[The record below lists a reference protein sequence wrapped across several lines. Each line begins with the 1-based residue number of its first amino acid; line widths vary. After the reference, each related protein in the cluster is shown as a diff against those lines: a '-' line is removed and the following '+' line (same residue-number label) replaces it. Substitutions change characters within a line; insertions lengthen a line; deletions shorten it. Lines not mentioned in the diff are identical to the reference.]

1 MILGGALSR
10 GDVATPK
17 VVQTMN
23 FVRTDER
30 MMARCIQLAK
40 SGAAQGEYPF
50 GSLVALGETVISEGV
65 NHSIREADESRH
77 AEIVAIAQARRTL
90 AKKLLRDCTIYS
102 TVEPCAMCSF
112 VIRAAGIRRVVFA
125 LHSPVMGGMSR
136 WDILQHQSPS
146 RRLRLLYGPAPEI
159 VTGVYAEEAQNV
171 WSDWRPF
178 ISRAITMIGFF
189 VRRKS
194 NRDLGRQESRV
205 IDPACE
211 RSERSNV
218 MLVAMRKLI
227 GRRE

>member
-1 MILGGALSR
+1 MSAAPSTAI
-10 GDVATPK
+10 VTPLAK
-17 VVQTMN
+17 AIRDMN
-23 FVRTDER
+23 FIAIDQR

-50 GSLVALGETVISEGV
+50 GSLVALGGIVVAEGV
-65 NHSIREADESRH
+65 NYSIREADESRH
-77 AEIVAIAQARRTL
+77 AEIIAIAQARQTL
-90 AKKLLRDCTIYS
+90 TKKSLRDCTIYS

-146 RRLRLLYGPAPEI
+146 RRLRLLYGPTPEI
-159 VTGVYAEEAQNV
+159 VTGVCAEEAQNV

-178 ISRAITMIGFF
+178 VSRAITTIGFF

-194 NRDLGRQESRV
+194 EGNLGRRRFTNSR
-205 IDPACE
+205 PRFRAF
-211 RSERSNV
+211 
-218 MLVAMRKLI
+218 
-227 GRRE
+227 